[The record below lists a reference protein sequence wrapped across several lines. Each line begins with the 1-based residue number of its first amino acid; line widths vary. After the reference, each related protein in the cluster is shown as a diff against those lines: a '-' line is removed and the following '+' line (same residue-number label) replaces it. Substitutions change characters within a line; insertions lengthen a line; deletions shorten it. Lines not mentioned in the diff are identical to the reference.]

1 MSVQFKE
8 IMGFCFFAEK
18 MQERNLDEIFECPLL
33 SGRATYGTPGP
44 KDSLSFYLRSQTTD
58 AYQFFFHFPFFFFL
72 NYFLEKNSV
81 LINEISVVFQF

>member
-44 KDSLSFYLRSQTTD
+44 KDSLFLSFFVLRRQTLISFSFIFL
-58 AYQFFFHFPFFFFL
+58 FFY
-72 NYFLEKNSV
+72 YFLEKNSV
-81 LINEISVVFQF
+81 LINEVSVVF